1 MLPFERMAAAFFT
14 ALAVAALALRGRPSA
29 WSAGLFSTL
38 LIVTIVAASR
48 TAAPAL
54 RDWLGHLY
62 LVGGYWIPALL
73 ARGAAG
79 VRFEQWLAAT
89 DVRWRSSVMVF
100 PRPVAAACELAY
112 LLCYPMVP
120 AAFATVWLLG
130 SAADVNRFW
139 VAVLAAGF
147 ASYGS
152 LPWLVSRPPR
162 LVAGDGH
169 GLSGIARVNAAVL
182 RRVSHQLNTFPSG
195 HVAVAI
201 AAALSVWPVMPLAA
215 IAAGVIAIGVA
226 VGAVSGRYHYV
237 VDVIT
242 GTIAGGLAVTVS
254 ASWGR

>member
-38 LIVTIVAASR
+38 LVVTILAASR
-48 TAAPAL
+48 TAAPPL

-73 ARGAAG
+73 ARGATG
-79 VRFEQWLAAT
+79 VRFERWLAAT
-89 DVRWRSSVMVF
+89 DVRWRSSVRVL
-100 PRPVAAACELAY
+100 PRWVAETCELAY
-112 LLCYPMVP
+112 LLCYPLVP
-120 AAFATVWLLG
+120 VAFAIVWLRG

-162 LVAGDGH
+162 LIAADGRRV
-169 GLSGIARVNAAVL
+169 SRMARVNAAVL
-182 RRVSHQLNTFPSG
+182 NRVSHQLNTFPSG

-201 AAALSVWPVMPLAA
+201 AAALSVWPVMPLPA
-215 IAAGVIAIGVA
+215 IAAGVVAIGVA
-226 VGAVSGRYHYV
+226 VGAVTGRYHYV

-242 GTIAGGLAVTVS
+242 GTIAGGLAVAVS
-254 ASWGR
+254 AWWGR

>member
-38 LIVTIVAASR
+38 LVVAIVAASR
-48 TAAPAL
+48 TAALPL

-73 ARGAAG
+73 ARGATG
-79 VRFEQWLAAT
+79 VRFERWLAAT
-89 DVRWRSSVMVF
+89 DVRWRSSGTVL
-100 PRPVAAACELAY
+100 PPWVAEACELAY
-112 LLCYPMVP
+112 LLCYPLVP
-120 AAFATVWLLG
+120 VAFAIVWLHG

-162 LVAGDGH
+162 LIAADGRRV
-169 GLSGIARVNAAVL
+169 SRIARVNAAVL
-182 RRVSHQLNTFPSG
+182 NRVSHQLNTFPSG

-201 AAALSVWPVMPLAA
+201 AAALSVWPVMPLPA
-215 IAAGVIAIGVA
+215 IAAGVIATGVA
-226 VGAVSGRYHYV
+226 VGAVTGRYHYV
-237 VDVIT
+237 VDVVT
-242 GTIAGGLAVTVS
+242 GTIAGGLAVAVS